1 MKKLF
6 LLTIFAGSL
15 SVSFAQNVGVDIA
28 APQQKLDVA
37 GAIKVGSTTTGSAGS
52 LRWTGTAFQF
62 HDGTQ
67 WITLNANTDDQ
78 VLDVIQLNGT
88 DLEISVENDGQA
100 THSIDLSSFL
110 DNTDVQ
116 QFDQVSINGSNQLLL
131 SISNDGQATHVLD
144 LSGYLDNT
152 DEQQFD
158 VVQLVGTN
166 LQLSLQNDGLAT
178 HVVDLSSL
186 AVDTDDQAIDVL
198 SLTGN
203 TMNISLEDDGQAT
216 QTLDLSQFMD
226 NTDDQQFDVINITS
240 DELRLSLEADG
251 QATHVLDLSP
261 YKDNTDEQQFDVVQL
276 SGNTLQL
283 SLENDGQAT
292 HSIDL
297 SGFADNTDDQT
308 IDVLSLSG
316 NTLNISLEDDGQA
329 NQTLDLSQF
338 ADNTDDQAITTFSLS
353 GTDLQLQV
361 EDDAGGLQTV
371 DLDPLRRVLV
381 DDDGD
386 TKVEVEATADEDQIR
401 LSTAGGEAMRINNTQ
416 QVGIGLST
424 GIQNKL
430 VVNGS
435 NTDTR
440 ATLGLRGG
448 NGQSTFANGA
458 QIAFGYDG
466 DDAFQHF
473 IHTRHNSSGGS
484 TNNAIDFYVTD
495 GTQYNTV
502 TSGSTHVMS
511 LNSGNVGV
519 GTTSPGRKLDI
530 LGGGIRVSGLSSA
543 NQLIISDA
551 DGDLVNLSSLVGTGM
566 GDNLGNHT
574 ATGTLNMNNNEIDNI
589 NHLDMRAANG
599 YGLRFWSSNDYK
611 ISMGNTGEYQYG
623 DVQDYSI
630 KMNMNNDAQ
639 GDRGWTWGVNGTT
652 PVASIS
658 NGGHMTLNGSL
669 FFDCVNCGSTSD
681 PYPIGGSGWG
691 DMVIQGRVVSAN
703 ANIHLSPP
711 AGSNVVIND
720 TYRAAGGGT
729 AGSAGLQ
736 VESLAGG
743 GNRIL
748 MADNNGT
755 LYPTTD
761 VPNNDAGYIWN
772 QFGSAQTAD
781 FWING
786 LANVENAYRLD
797 NTNVIFGSGADVYGN
812 LRVIQNNST
821 SYQDGM
827 YLNYNSSGGAS
838 ADLRLYANGT
848 NERIRVK
855 ANTGYVGIGTTAPV
869 SMLHVMGRTNIHQS
883 GGGGGQNL
891 FTGIETP
898 GSANGRGQLV
908 VSSSYSDVVIAS
920 SQANNSHGST
930 LTFASYNPSNAADYR
945 KFVVNQGNW
954 GNRMHYLD
962 FGYAN
967 TGGRTN
973 PHSNINATDQ
983 VLTLDGLNKRVGV
996 RTMDPSS
1003 TFDVHGQT
1011 TLTRDGA
1018 TECCSGGDYT
1028 LAIAENT
1035 STTGNRATIS
1045 FHNGGV
1051 AEGTMR
1057 LAQNYNIAGLPYSNR
1072 RIHFFDWQSNNLGLE
1087 LEGNLFYGNNSSR
1100 TQTRDNNTLYGN
1112 TDGVLS
1118 GFYETSSASAG
1129 EGYPTGSSGWWHLID
1144 SRHSNSGNNYAMQI
1158 AGSFYDQRLWF
1169 RKTNGSGTTG
1179 WTELITTGNVGSYG
1193 DNLGNHT
1200 ATTTLNLNNNWMMV
1214 KPNVTPNHGDLG
1226 IGWHGVDRA
1235 YAIYQEAGGWS
1246 HPYPDLMIRFHT
1258 GIKLSAHG
1266 DYGGV
1271 RIYANNGESQTAQ
1284 FNEAGLTMWRD
1295 IRLQDYNV
1303 WDVNNLTV
1311 NTIYAED
1318 ANGTGADVVNIIDRL
1333 RVDLPTG
1340 QDFYVSNDDGRT
1352 TLRTQSANH
1361 GQIGRLQNYW
1371 YSVWAYY
1378 HYAVSGYYYFSDL
1391 AVKEN
1396 LRPLSSSSALDKLL
1410 QLKAYTYDIKPGTAP
1425 YNEENPEK
1433 NKNHLGFIAQDLQK
1447 LFPEVV
1453 GQIDGEN
1460 LLTVDY
1466 GKVTPILVEAMKEQ
1480 QRQIEALKSG
1490 KPVASS
1496 VPSAQ
1501 SHEDEELSE
1510 LIRKLIETT
1519 EKQQLEIESLKSKL
1533 GAQ

>member
-1 MKKLF
+1 MKKFFTLIVF
-6 LLTIFAGSL
+6 IGFISFSL
-15 SVSFAQNVGVDIA
+15 AQNVGVDVA
-28 APQQKLDVA
+28 SPQQKLDVA
-37 GAIKVGSTTTGSAGS
+37 GALKIGSTTTGVAGS

-78 VLDVIQLNGT
+78 VLDVIQLNGNN
-88 DLEISVENDGQA
+88 LEISVENDGVG
-100 THSIDLSSFL
+100 THTIDLSNFLDNTDDQTIDQFNLSGNNLQLSIESDGQVPQVVDLSGYLDNTDNQQLNSFSISGNVLSIDIEDAGGVQNVSLSPYLDNTDDQGITQFNLSGNTLQLTLEDDAGGQQTVDLSSFL
-110 DNTDVQ
+110 DNTD
-116 QFDQVSINGSNQLLL
+116 
-131 SISNDGQATHVLD
+131 
-144 LSGYLDNT
+144 
-152 DEQQFD
+152 
-158 VVQLVGTN
+158 
-166 LQLSLQNDGLAT
+166 
-178 HVVDLSSL
+178 
-186 AVDTDDQAIDVL
+186 
-198 SLTGN
+198 
-203 TMNISLEDDGQAT
+203 
-216 QTLDLSQFMD
+216 
-226 NTDDQQFDVINITS
+226 
-240 DELRLSLEADG
+240 
-251 QATHVLDLSP
+251 
-261 YKDNTDEQQFDVVQL
+261 
-276 SGNTLQL
+276 
-283 SLENDGQAT
+283 
-292 HSIDL
+292 
-297 SGFADNTDDQT
+297 DQT
-308 IDVLSLSG
+308 V
-316 NTLNISLEDDGQA
+316 
-329 NQTLDLSQF
+329 
-338 ADNTDDQAITTFSLS
+338 TTFSLS

-371 DLDPLRRVLV
+371 DLDPLRRLLV
-381 DDDGD
+381 DADGD

-401 LSTAGGEAMRINNTQ
+401 VSTAGGEAMRINSTQ
-416 QVGIGLST
+416 QVGIGVSS

-435 NTDTR
+435 ASDTR
-440 ATLGLRGG
+440 SVLGLRGG
-448 NGQSTFANGA
+448 NAQNSFANGA

-466 DDAFQHF
+466 DDAYQHF

-519 GTTSPGRKLDI
+519 GTTSPGRKLDV

-543 NQLIISDA
+543 NQLVISDA
-551 DGDLVNLSSLVGTGM
+551 DGDLVNLASLVGTGM

-574 ATGTLNMNNNEIDNI
+574 ATTALNMSNNEVDNI
-589 NHLDMRAANG
+589 NYLDMRAGNG
-599 YGLRFWSSNDYK
+599 YGLRFWSDNNYK
-611 ISMGNTGEYQYG
+611 ISMGNSGEYQYG
-623 DVQDYSI
+623 DVADYSI
-630 KMNMNNDAQ
+630 KMNMDNDAQ
-639 GDRGWTWGVNGTT
+639 GDRGWTWGVNGAT

-669 FFDCVNCGSTSD
+669 FLDCVNCGSTSD
-681 PYPIGGSGWG
+681 PYPIGGSAWG
-691 DMVIQGRVVSAN
+691 NMVLQGRVLSADN
-703 ANIHLSPP
+703 NIHLSPP

-743 GNRIL
+743 GNRII

-772 QFGSAQTAD
+772 QFGSAQAAD

-797 NTNVIFGSGADVYGN
+797 NTNVIYNSGTDVYGN
-812 LRVIQNNST
+812 IRVLQSNST
-821 SYQDGM
+821 INDGM
-827 YLNYNSSGGAS
+827 YLNYNSSGGAG
-838 ADLRLYANGT
+838 ADLRLFANGT
-848 NERIRVK
+848 SERIRIK

-891 FTGIETP
+891 FTGIESP

-908 VSSSYSDVVIAS
+908 VSSAYSDVVIAS
-920 SQANNSHGST
+920 SQSNNSHGST
-930 LTFASYNPSNAADYR
+930 LTFASYNPGNAGDYR
-945 KFVVNQGNW
+945 KFVINQGNW

-967 TGGRTN
+967 AGGRTN
-973 PHSNINATDQ
+973 PHANINATDQ

-1028 LAIAENT
+1028 LALAENT
-1035 STTGNRATIS
+1035 STTGRRASIS
-1045 FHNGGV
+1045 FHNSGV

-1057 LAQNYNIAGLPYSNR
+1057 LAQNYNMAGLPYSNR
-1072 RIHFFDWQSNNLGLE
+1072 RIHLFDWQSNGLGLE

-1112 TDGVLS
+1112 TNGVLS

-1169 RKTNGSGTTG
+1169 RKTAGNGSTG
-1179 WTELITTGNVGSYG
+1179 WTELITTGNVGNYG

-1200 ATTTLNLNNNWMMV
+1200 ATTTLNLNNNWMMI
-1214 KPNVTPNHGDLG
+1214 KPNVTPNYGNLG
-1226 IGWHGVDRA
+1226 IGWHGTSTS

-1258 GIKLSAHG
+1258 GIKLSAESS
-1266 DYGGV
+1266 YGGV
-1271 RIYANNGESQTAQ
+1271 GIYANSGESQTAQ
-1284 FNEAGLTMWRD
+1284 FNNNGLTMWRD

-1303 WDVNNLTV
+1303 WDVNTLTV
-1311 NTIYAED
+1311 NTIYSED
-1318 ANGTGADVVNIIDRL
+1318 GNSTGADVVNIVDRL
-1333 RVDLPTG
+1333 RVDLPSG
-1340 QDFYVSNDDGRT
+1340 LDFWVSNDDGHC
-1352 TLRTQSANH
+1352 TLRSGSANH
-1361 GQIGRLQNYW
+1361 GQVGRHQNYW
-1371 YSVWAYY
+1371 HRMY
-1378 HYAVSGYYYFSDL
+1378 SGYYYSVWGYHYFSDRSL
-1391 AVKEN
+1391 KEN
-1396 LRPLSSSSALDKLL
+1396 IRPLTSSSTLDKLL
-1410 QLKAYTYDIKPGTAP
+1410 QLNAYKYDIKPGTTT
-1425 YNEENPEK
+1425 YDVNVPER
-1433 NKNHLGFIAQDLQK
+1433 NKDHIGFIAQEVK
-1447 LFPEVV
+1447 ELFPELVSYV
-1453 GQIDGEN
+1453 DDEETI
-1460 LLTVDY
+1460 LSVDY
-1466 GKVTPILVEAMKEQ
+1466 ARVTPLLVEAVKQ
-1480 QRQIEALKSG
+1480 QQQQIDALKNG
-1490 KPVASS
+1490 NPMASPIS
-1496 VPSAQ
+1496 NTQ
-1501 SHEDEELSE
+1501 SLEDGELSE
-1510 LIRKLIETT
+1510 LISKLVDTT
-1519 EKQQLEIESLKSKL
+1519 EKQQLEIEQLRSLVDQLREK
-1533 GAQ
+1533 